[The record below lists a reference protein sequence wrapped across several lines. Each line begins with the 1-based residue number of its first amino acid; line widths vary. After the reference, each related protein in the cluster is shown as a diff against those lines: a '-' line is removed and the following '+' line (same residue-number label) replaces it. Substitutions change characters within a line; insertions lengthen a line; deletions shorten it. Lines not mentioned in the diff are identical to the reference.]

1 MRAAPDISRRGCTG
15 KTYVRKFFRISHIF
29 KYGRIGRG
37 PSGMVLDLSAVSVL
51 VIDDNSHM
59 RSLFRAILGGFG
71 VRRIFDAVDGAEG
84 FATTVDRKPDV
95 VICDWV
101 MSPLSG
107 AEFLALLRADADMG
121 VATTP
126 VILASADARKP
137 VVLEAVDLGIHEFLA
152 KPLAPAMLYHRLQR
166 VLTEHRPFLRSGGR
180 LRPAPRGCTRASAR
194 PSPAVAAAALAT
206 PAARN
211 TYFL

>member
-1 MRAAPDISRRGCTG
+1 
-15 KTYVRKFFRISHIF
+15 
-29 KYGRIGRG
+29 
-37 PSGMVLDLSAVSVL
+37 MVLDLSAVSVL

-71 VRRIFDAVDGAEG
+71 VRRIFDAADGAEG
-84 FATTVDRKPDV
+84 FATTLDRKPDV

-107 AEFLALLRADADMG
+107 AEFLALLRADADIG

-137 VVLEAVDLGIHEFLA
+137 VVLEALELGIHEFLA
-152 KPLAPAMLYHRLQR
+152 KPLAPAMLYSRLQR
-166 VLTEHRPFLRSGGR
+166 VLIEQRPFLRGGGG
-180 LRPAPRGCTRASAR
+180 LRPVPRGHTRAPAAHAPAPAAR
-194 PSPAVAAAALAT
+194 AAALT
-206 PAARN
+206 PPR
-211 TYFL
+211 TMSQDTLYI

>member
-1 MRAAPDISRRGCTG
+1 
-15 KTYVRKFFRISHIF
+15 
-29 KYGRIGRG
+29 
-37 PSGMVLDLSAVSVL
+37 MVLDLSAVSVL

-71 VRRIFDAVDGAEG
+71 VRRIFDAADGAEG

-107 AEFLALLRADADMG
+107 AEFLALLRAEPDMG

-137 VVLEAVDLGIHEFLA
+137 VVLEALDLGIHEFLA
-152 KPLAPAMLYHRLQR
+152 KPLAPAMLYNRLQR
-166 VLTEHRPFLRSGGR
+166 VLTEQRPFLRRGGR
-180 LRPAPRGCTRASAR
+180 LRPVPRGYTRTSAAA
-194 PSPAVAAAALAT
+194 PAPAAMVAALT
-206 PAARN
+206 PPRAVSHD
-211 TYFL
+211 TLYI